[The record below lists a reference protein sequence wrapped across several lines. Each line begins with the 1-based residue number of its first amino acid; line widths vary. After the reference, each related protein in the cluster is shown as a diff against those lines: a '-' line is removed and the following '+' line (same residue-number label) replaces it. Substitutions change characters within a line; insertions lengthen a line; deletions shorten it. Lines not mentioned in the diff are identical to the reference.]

1 MEASEIDLVE
11 KSQQGNIEAFE
22 KLISAYQKKVF
33 NIALRMTGNQDDASD
48 ISQEVFIK
56 IFKSIGSF
64 KKQSAFSTW
73 VYKITINTCRD
84 ELRKQKNKR
93 NTISIDEGICLED
106 NKVERQIESNDPTPE
121 LMAEKHEIEKLL
133 KEAIF
138 QLSEDYKEVIILRDI
153 QGFSYSDIAKMID
166 CPEGTVKSRINRAR
180 SMLKDILKGKME
192 LWDRNSVK

>member
-22 KLISAYQKKVF
+22 KLISFYQKKVF
-33 NIALRMTGNQDDASD
+33 NIAFRMMGNQDDASD
-48 ISQEVFIK
+48 VAQEVFIK
-56 IFKSIGSF
+56 IYKSIGSF

-93 NTISIDEGICLED
+93 NTISLDQSICLED
-106 NKVERQIESNDPTPE
+106 NEVERQIQSNDPTPE
-121 LMAEKHEIEKLL
+121 LVAEKRETGKLI

-138 QLSEDYKEVIILRDI
+138 NLSDEYKEVVILRDI
-153 QGFSYSDIAKMID
+153 QGFSYSDIAKILN

>member
-1 MEASEIDLVE
+1 M
-11 KSQQGNIEAFE
+11 
-22 KLISAYQKKVF
+22 
-33 NIALRMTGNQDDASD
+33 MGNQDDASD
-48 ISQEVFIK
+48 VAQEVFIK
-56 IFKSIGSF
+56 IYKSIGSF

-93 NTISIDEGICLED
+93 NTISLDQSICLED
-106 NKVERQIESNDPTPE
+106 NEVERQIQSNDPTPE
-121 LMAEKHEIEKLL
+121 LVAEKRETGKLI

-138 QLSEDYKEVIILRDI
+138 NLSDEYKEVVILRDI
-153 QGFSYSDIAKMID
+153 QGFSYSDIAKILN

-180 SMLKDILKGKME
+180 GMLKDILKGKME